1 MDRELYDAGFAAMLD
16 VWEAI
21 IVESETAAR
30 PEKWDDEYVEHAIED
45 VLDRMI
51 CAGPTRPS
59 DELRE
64 RYHALYERA
73 KPYLLEDVELPATPE
88 DFERGAQAF
97 RELVAM
103 HDVKLPREYAANREA
118 VQRMER
124 LIESVNMM
132 KDPVRKAVVADFGGL
147 PVAKVRDAKL
157 SHYVDGDGVMQ
168 VSVDVVM
175 YPDATSV
182 QFAVGTPA
190 PE

>member
-1 MDRELYDAGFAAMLD
+1 
-16 VWEAI
+16 
-21 IVESETAAR
+21 
-30 PEKWDDEYVEHAIED
+30 
-45 VLDRMI
+45 
-51 CAGPTRPS
+51 
-59 DELRE
+59 
-64 RYHALYERA
+64 
-73 KPYLLEDVELPATPE
+73 
-88 DFERGAQAF
+88 
-97 RELVAM
+97 M